1 MKIGP
6 AIYHLNIFHLNRYRG
21 GREWAGK
28 GGGGVGIQ
36 KPIKKC
42 HQINIISAL
51 TRPNNRL
58 KNAMKV
64 RFFLLWS

>member
-1 MKIGP
+1 M
-6 AIYHLNIFHLNRYRG
+6 YHLNTFHHLNRDRG
-21 GREWAGK
+21 GREWAG

-42 HQINIISAL
+42 HEIKIICAL
-51 TRPNNRL
+51 TRPNNRS

-64 RFFLLWS
+64 GFF